1 MWQWATPLLAAGIW
15 SKHGERAVACN
26 ARRMI
31 ASGKV
36 TSLERQFMVLT
47 EWNLSRRY
55 AKEAVTEIT
64 AQRIRGYNQRL
75 PVL

>member
-1 MWQWATPLLAAGIW
+1 
-15 SKHGERAVACN
+15 
-26 ARRMI
+26 MI

-64 AQRIRGYNQRL
+64 AQRIRGYNQRF

>member
-1 MWQWATPLLAAGIW
+1 
-15 SKHGERAVACN
+15 
-26 ARRMI
+26 MI

-47 EWNLSRRY
+47 EWNLSRLY
-55 AKEAVTEIT
+55 AKETVTEIT
-64 AQRIRGYNQRL
+64 AQRVRGYNPKF